1 MEHDEVFKFV
11 PVYAQ
16 ACDPK
21 QLSLFLPQ
29 TQYVNFERDYD
40 AGFAAL
46 CRALGVA
53 PPSKPQRTPPTPL
66 PPDDPKPPE
75 RPTPSSTPS
84 RLEQAFYAAL
94 DSKNWAE
101 AQRRLTYWQAIDP
114 DDPALPAAQTR
125 LHTER
130 RADEAHARAAQLSES
145 REGIEAAVA
154 DDNWEDAARHAAI
167 VLQLEPDNARAG
179 RILKLAQT
187 ELARLQ
193 PKLLTLAPGITLEM
207 VHIKTGDFL
216 YGEDEQKLTL
226 PEFWMGKTPVTVA
239 QYWAFLQATKH
250 PRNGYWKWGE
260 AKRKPY
266 LNHPA
271 VDVDWADANAFC
283 AWASQVTQA
292 QIRLPSEREWEKA
305 ARGSDGREYPWGPE
319 APDDTRCNFNKGWD
333 SHNYEANYAKTTPVG
348 SFSPKGDSPYKL
360 QDMAGNV
367 WEWCADWYDSSNQAR
382 VVRGGAFGNYGD
394 GVRCAF
400 RNYYVPADRI
410 SYIGFRVSASHLSH
424 L

>member
-1 MEHDEVFKFV
+1 
-11 PVYAQ
+11 
-16 ACDPK
+16 
-21 QLSLFLPQ
+21 
-29 TQYVNFERDYD
+29 
-40 AGFAAL
+40 
-46 CRALGVA
+46 
-53 PPSKPQRTPPTPL
+53 L
-66 PPDDPKPPE
+66 PPKNEPKPEE
-75 RPTPSSTPS
+75 RPTPPSTPS

-94 DSKNWAE
+94 TSKNWDE
-101 AQRRLTYWQAIDP
+101 AQRRLNHWQEIDP

-125 LHTER
+125 LHTESQAHA
-130 RADEAHARAAQLSES
+130 RAEEARARAAQLKKSLK
-145 REGIEAAVA
+145 GMEAAVA
-154 DDNWEDAARHAAI
+154 DENWEEAARHAAI
-167 VLQLEPDNARAG
+167 VLQLEPDNARTR

-193 PKLLTLAPGITLEM
+193 PKLLTLAPGITLVM
-207 VHIKTGDFL
+207 VRIDAGDFL
-216 YGEDEQKLTL
+216 YGEDKQKLTL

-271 VDVDWADANAFC
+271 VYVDWADANAFC
-283 AWASQVTQA
+283 TWASQVTQA

-319 APDDTRCNFNKGWD
+319 APYITRCNFNEVWD
-333 SHNYEANYAKTTPVG
+333 SNNYEANYAKTTPVG

-382 VVRGGAFGNYGD
+382 VVRGGAFGDYGYYM
-394 GVRCAF
+394 RCAF
-400 RNYYVPADRI
+400 RRNYDPTSRYNRV
-410 SYIGFRVSASHLSH
+410 GFRVSASHLSH